1 MKIIHGGN
9 VWQEGSPADWLD
21 FSANIRPGGAP
32 DWVKEALAEGM
43 ENARYYPAL
52 DMHRARKALSEYLQL
67 KESFV
72 MPCAGGVSAITMAT
86 RCGAKEVFVCAPCFG
101 EYGSAAH
108 QAGLPWTSI
117 SLMRK
122 DRAIEDPRIALKDVL
137 DNGSLV
143 WLCSP
148 MNPVGYAFEREQI
161 EDLLELI
168 REKQCRL
175 AVDEAFIDFC
185 PDSSVRD
192 LVNGHPELIITGS
205 FTKSLGI
212 PGVRLGYLCAQDAD
226 ILAQAMLPWELNC
239 FAESVLLALP
249 GHREAIETDA
259 EINRSRREDF
269 KSQLE
274 GLGLYVYPSQ
284 ADFLLVDFRKKTDV
298 IVKKLKDRHIL
309 VRTCL
314 DFKGVNDGR
323 HLRLAV
329 KDEASNETLIE
340 ALKEIL

>member
-1 MKIIHGGN
+1 MNITHGGN
-9 VWQEGSPADWLD
+9 VWQEGSPSDWLD

-32 DWVKEALAEGM
+32 DWVKTALAQGM
-43 ENARYYPAL
+43 ENTRYYPAL
-52 DMHRARKALSEYLQL
+52 DMHRARKVLSEYLRL
-67 KESFV
+67 KEAFV

-101 EYGSAAH
+101 EYGGAAH
-108 QAGLPWTSI
+108 QAGLSWTSV

-122 DRAIEDPRIALKDVL
+122 DRGIEDPRIALKDVL
-137 DNGSLV
+137 EEGSLV

-148 MNPVGYAFEREQI
+148 MNPVGYAFERKQI

-168 REKQCRL
+168 LEKHCRL

-192 LVNGHPELIITGS
+192 LVNAHPELIITGS

-212 PGVRLGYLCAQDAD
+212 PGVRVGYLCAQDAD
-226 ILAQAMLPWELNC
+226 KLSQAMLPWELNC

-249 GHREAIETDA
+249 EHREEVEADA
-259 EINRSRREDF
+259 EINRSRREGF
-269 KSQLE
+269 KVQLE
-274 GLGLYVYPSQ
+274 ALGLYVYPSQ
-284 ADFLLVDFRKKTDV
+284 ADFLLVDFGKKTDG
-298 IVKKLKDRHIL
+298 IVKKLKAKHIL

-314 DFKGVNDGR
+314 DFKGVDDGR

-329 KDEASNETLIE
+329 KDETSNETLIE